1 MIVVDNTKKSSNF
14 LDMIKEINKESNI
27 VDNSGNNSN
36 EIIQRLSE
44 MNMNIKEEQIPRS
57 LHAIKIKT

>member
-1 MIVVDNTKKSSNF
+1 
-14 LDMIKEINKESNI
+14 MIKEINNESN
-27 VDNSGNNSN
+27 VVNNNNSQ

-57 LHAIKIKT
+57 LNVIKIKT